1 MSELLDTQGPAVL
14 QIQQVRV
21 AETVASALRARILRG
36 EFSNRMLP
44 KQEEIREEYGVSHPS
59 LREALRILETEGLV
73 TVRRGNLGGA
83 LVHRPGEG
91 RFGYSLGIAL
101 QSAGTRIDE
110 LAASL
115 AKLEPLC
122 ARLCAENPQ
131 RGTQV
136 VPQLRTVLD
145 QTPDDD
151 QGVSFTRSAREFH
164 SAIVDLC
171 GDAPIQLIVGGLV
184 RLWTAQE
191 EAWAE
196 TLSSEGDYP
205 APEARAHSTKA
216 HSRLI
221 DLIEA
226 GKADEAESYSHKHI
240 VATQQLVLAKV
251 DGRVVDASSTL
262 ARRHL
267 LMSGKTPPLGR

>member
-1 MSELLDTQGPAVL
+1 MSELLDTPKPAVP

-36 EFSNRMLP
+36 EFSSHMLP
-44 KQEEIREEYGVSHPS
+44 KQEEIRDEYGISHPS

-73 TVRRGNLGGA
+73 TVRRGNIGGA
-83 LVHRPGEG
+83 LVHRPGAG

-101 QSAGTRIDE
+101 QSTGTRIDE

-115 AKLEPLC
+115 ARLEPLC

-136 VPQLRTVLD
+136 VPQLRAVLE
-145 QTPDDD
+145 QSTDDD
-151 QGVSFTRSAREFH
+151 EGASFTRSAREFH

-171 GDAPIQLIVGGLV
+171 GDSPIKLIVGGLV

-191 EAWAE
+191 EAWAQ
-196 TLSSEGDYP
+196 TLSSEGGYP
-205 APEARAHSTKA
+205 AHEARGHTLKA
-216 HSRLI
+216 HARLI
-221 DLIEA
+221 DIIEA

-240 VATQQLVLAKV
+240 VATQGLVLAKV
-251 DGRVVDASSTL
+251 DGRVVDASSNL

-267 LMSGKTPPLGR
+267 LRN

>member
-1 MSELLDTQGPAVL
+1 VSH
-14 QIQQVRV
+14 IHQVRV
-21 AETVASALRARILRG
+21 AESVASELRGRILRG
-36 EFSNRMLP
+36 EFSSGMLP
-44 KQEEIREEYGVSHPS
+44 KQEELRDHYGISHPS

-73 TVRRGNLGGA
+73 TVRRGNVGGA
-83 LVHRPGEG
+83 SVHRPGEG

-115 AKLEPLC
+115 ARLEPLC
-122 ARLCAENPQ
+122 ARLCAENPE
-131 RGTQV
+131 RNTEI
-136 VPQLRTVLD
+136 VPTLRAVL
-145 QTPDDD
+145 TKASDDD
-151 QGVSFTRSAREFH
+151 EGVSFTRSARDFH
-164 SAIVDLC
+164 SAVVDLC
-171 GDAPIQLIVGGLV
+171 GDAPVQLIVGGLV

-196 TLSSEGDYP
+196 TLSSEGGYP
-205 APEARAHSTKA
+205 GHEARAHTTKA

-226 GKADEAESYSHKHI
+226 GKADEAEAYSRKHI
-240 VATQQLVLAKV
+240 EATQQLVLAKV
-251 DGRVVDASSTL
+251 DGRVVDASSTR

-267 LMSGKTPPLGR
+267 LTSR